1 MSHISNKVSICIC
14 TYNQAQY
21 LEKAI
26 RSAAQQTI
34 LPTEIIVFDDCSTDE
49 TPQILQWLLAELPL
63 LKIFR
68 QDKNC
73 GIAKNV
79 DDCLRK
85 AIGNFIVRLD
95 SDDYLLP
102 DYTEKLS
109 ELLLRHPSAGYA
121 HADVQEINENEV
133 YLNKRSLFRKSE
145 FQSGTDALKASIKG
159 YRVAANIIMFRK
171 EALEKVNY
179 LTGRPNFGED
189 YHLTCAISAAG
200 YGNVYLKEI
209 LAFYRVWSD
218 AGKLRARRKL
228 SEINGICK
236 VFNNVIEP
244 AYIERS
250 WGLKILKRKRAS
262 LACQHANCLSW
273 NIYSK
278 DEKKEIALELVKL
291 SNSLKVKIV
300 SRMYLNDF
308 GVFILIIANLKSN
321 IKSMIKAVLLNL

>member
-1 MSHISNKVSICIC
+1 MSHISNNVSICIC

-26 RSAAQQTI
+26 RSASQQTI
-34 LPTEIIVFDDCSTDE
+34 LPIEIIVYDDCSTDE
-49 TPQILQWLLAELPL
+49 TPQILQRLLAELPL

-79 DDCLRK
+79 DDCLREAK
-85 AIGNFIVRLD
+85 GNLIVRLD

-109 ELLLRHPSAGYA
+109 KLLLKHPSAGYA
-121 HADVQEINENEV
+121 HADVQEINENGV

-145 FQSGTDALKASIKG
+145 FQSDTDALKASIKG

-200 YGNVYLKEI
+200 YGNVYLNKI

-218 AGKLRARRKL
+218 PEMLRTRRKL

-236 VFNNVIEP
+236 VFDDVIEP

-250 WGLKILKRKRAS
+250 WDLKILKRKRAD

-308 GVFILIIANLKSN
+308 GVFIFILTNLKSN
-321 IKSMIKAVLLNL
+321 IKSMIKAALLNL